1 MIRQPF
7 KARTAEELIALLSAV
22 ATAILAVIII
32 MLLYF
37 GREIIIPIALAI
49 LLSFVLAPL
58 VGALQ
63 RVRVPRGLAVVGV
76 VLIAFAFI
84 FAMGSLLATQLAQ
97 LAGDLPR
104 YQSTISEKIQ
114 SFRETTAGRGTLER
128 ASGMLKDLS
137 KELDKPKEAMTALE
151 AGSSPKAVPPKPVPV
166 EVRQP
171 DPGALESLQSL
182 ISPLLHPLATTGIIV
197 IFVIFILIQREDLRN
212 RLIRLAGSHDLQRT
226 TAALDDAAIRLSRLF
241 LIQLLLNGSFGIII
255 GTGLWLIG
263 VPSAILW
270 GILAAVLRF
279 VPYIGAVIAAAFPLA
294 LAVAVDPTWTML
306 LWTVALFLVVE
317 PIVGHVIEPLV
328 YGQSTGLSP
337 VAVVASATFWT
348 ALWGPIGLVLATPL
362 TVCLVVL
369 GRHVE
374 RLEFLDVMF
383 GDRPALSPPE
393 IFYQRMLAGDPTEAS
408 EKAEEFL
415 KERSLSSYYDEVAL
429 KGLRLAQADVERGA
443 LDPERLIKIRD
454 AVREFAG
461 NISEHDDRLPPK
473 INPTTDVEA
482 TSAVETVAE
491 DAPYENL
498 PVLRKEDLPPEWQ
511 GEHPVLCVAGR
522 SLVDEAAAIM
532 LGQLSTAHGLSARV
546 EGAEALS
553 TANIF
558 RLETRGVAIVCLV
571 YMDATSP
578 AHMRYSV
585 RRLRRKLPKATIILG
600 CWMKD
605 MEPAALESLREG
617 AKADLAASSLGGAI
631 KLCIRVDRFRRYF
644 DNTFRDRSLGTNA
657 KTAALSEPAALRRGR
672 FVLATRKSRQGF
684 PRRPAV
690 ALRLP
695 GGLLR
700 RAVLERNRAYLA
712 MGRTALRGR
721 PVRCRCVGPTIPD
734 GVASVT
740 SGDADQASVAVL

>member
-1 MIRQPF
+1 M
-7 KARTAEELIALLSAV
+7 
-22 ATAILAVIII
+22 
-32 MLLYF
+32 MLYF

-58 VGALQ
+58 VGLLQ
-63 RVRVPRGLAVVGV
+63 RARVPRGLAVVSV
-76 VLIAFAFI
+76 VIIAFTLI
-84 FAMGSLLATQLAQ
+84 FAIGSLLAAQLTQLAR
-97 LAGDLPR
+97 DLPS
-104 YQSTISEKIQ
+104 YQSTITEKIQ

-137 KELDKPKEAMTALE
+137 KELDKPKDAASALG
-151 AGSSPKAVPPKPVPV
+151 AGASPKAAAPLIPVPV

-171 DPGALESLQSL
+171 DPSALESLQSL

-197 IFVIFILIQREDLRN
+197 IFVIFILLQREDLRN

-226 TAALDDAAIRLSRLF
+226 TAALDDAASRLSRLF
-241 LIQLLLNGSFGIII
+241 LIQLLLNGSFGVVI

-270 GILAAVLRF
+270 GILATVLRF
-279 VPYIGAVIAAAFPLA
+279 VPYIGAAIAAAFPLA
-294 LAVAVDPTWTML
+294 LSLAVDPTWSML
-306 LWTVALFLVVE
+306 LWTLALFIVVE
-317 PIVGHVIEPLV
+317 PIVGHVIEPMV
-328 YGQSTGLSP
+328 YGHSTGLSP

-415 KERSLSSYYDEVAL
+415 KERSLTSYYDEVAL
-429 KGLRLAQADVERGA
+429 KGLQLAQADAERGA
-443 LDPERLIKIRD
+443 LDHERLTKIRE
-454 AVREFAG
+454 AVSEFAN
-461 NISEHDDRLPPK
+461 NISDQDDRPLPK
-473 INPTTDVEA
+473 VNSTTDAEA

-498 PVLRKEDLPPEWQ
+498 PILSKKDLPPEWQ

-522 SLVDEAAAIM
+522 SLIDEAAAIM
-532 LGQLSTAHGLSARV
+532 LGQLSTSHGIAARV
-546 EGAEALS
+546 EAAEVLS
-553 TANIF
+553 TANVF
-558 RLETRGVAIVCLV
+558 RLETTGVAIVCLI
-571 YMDATSP
+571 YMDASGP

-585 RRLRRKLPKATIILG
+585 RRLRRKLPEAIIVLG

-605 MEPAALESLREG
+605 MDPGALEKLRDS
-617 AKADLAASSLGGAI
+617 AKADLAAASLGEAL
-631 KLCIRVDRFRRYF
+631 KLCIEATGLEGPAQTTTEDQLSR
-644 DNTFRDRSLGTNA
+644 T
-657 KTAALSEPAALRRGR
+657 TAA
-672 FVLATRKSRQGF
+672 
-684 PRRPAV
+684 
-690 ALRLP
+690 
-695 GGLLR
+695 
-700 RAVLERNRAYLA
+700 
-712 MGRTALRGR
+712 
-721 PVRCRCVGPTIPD
+721 
-734 GVASVT
+734 
-740 SGDADQASVAVL
+740 

>member
-1 MIRQPF
+1 M
-7 KARTAEELIALLSAV
+7 
-22 ATAILAVIII
+22 AILAAMIV
-32 MLLYF
+32 MVLYY
-37 GREIIIPIALAI
+37 GREIIIPIALAV

-58 VGALQ
+58 VRLVQ
-63 RVRVPRGLAVVGV
+63 RLRIPRSLAVVSV
-76 VLIAFAFI
+76 VVIAFAFI
-84 FAMGSLLATQLAQ
+84 FAMGSLLATQLTQ

-128 ASGMLKDLS
+128 ASSMLKDLS
-137 KELDKPKEAMTALE
+137 KELDKPKEAANSLGTIA
-151 AGSSPKAVPPKPVPV
+151 APKAAAPRPVPV
-166 EVRQP
+166 EVLQP
-171 DPGALESLQSL
+171 DPGALESLQTL

-197 IFVIFILIQREDLRN
+197 IFVIFILLQREDLRN
-212 RLIRLAGSHDLQRT
+212 RLIRLAGSDDLQRT
-226 TAALDDAAIRLSRLF
+226 TAALDDAASRLSRLF
-241 LIQLLLNGSFGIII
+241 LIQLLVNGSFGIII

-306 LWTVALFLVVE
+306 LWTIALFVVVE
-317 PIVGHVIEPLV
+317 PVVGHVLEPMV
-328 YGQSTGLSP
+328 YGHSTGLSP

-408 EKAEEFL
+408 AKAEEFL

-429 KGLRLAQADVERGA
+429 RGLQLAQVDAERGA
-443 LDPERLIKIRD
+443 LAPDRLTKIRD
-454 AVREFAG
+454 AVQEFAN
-461 NISEHDDRLPPK
+461 NISEQDERLPPK
-473 INPTTDVEA
+473 VGPTTDVEA
-482 TSAVETVAE
+482 TSAIEGVAE
-491 DAPYENL
+491 DAPYESL
-498 PVLRKEDLPPEWQ
+498 RVLRKEDLPAGWQ

-522 SLVDEAAAIM
+522 NPIDEAAAIM
-532 LGQLSTAHGLSARV
+532 LAQLTGAHGLSARV
-546 EGAEALS
+546 EAAEALS

-558 RLETRGVAIVCLV
+558 RLETDGVAIVCLV
-571 YMDATSP
+571 YMDASSP

-605 MEPAALESLREG
+605 IEPAALESLREG
-617 AKADLAASSLGGAI
+617 AKADLAAATLGGAL
-631 KLCIRVDRFRRYF
+631 KLCIEATGVDG
-644 DNTFRDRSLGTNA
+644 LGTGA
-657 KTAALSEPAALRRGR
+657 EGQISKITAA
-672 FVLATRKSRQGF
+672 
-684 PRRPAV
+684 
-690 ALRLP
+690 
-695 GGLLR
+695 
-700 RAVLERNRAYLA
+700 
-712 MGRTALRGR
+712 
-721 PVRCRCVGPTIPD
+721 
-734 GVASVT
+734 
-740 SGDADQASVAVL
+740 

>member
-1 MIRQPF
+1 MIRQSF
-7 KARTAEELIALLSAV
+7 KARTPEELIGLLSAV
-22 ATAILAVIII
+22 ATAILTVIII

-58 VGALQ
+58 VGLLQ
-63 RVRVPRGLAVVGV
+63 SIRIPRGLAVVSV
-76 VLIAFAFI
+76 VITAFALI
-84 FAMGSLLATQLAQ
+84 FAMGSLLANQLTQ

-114 SFRETTAGRGTLER
+114 AFRDTTAGRGTLER

-137 KELDKPKEAMTALE
+137 KELDKPKEAATALGGG
-151 AGSSPKAVPPKPVPV
+151 ASPNATQPPKPVPV

-197 IFVIFILIQREDLRN
+197 IFVIFILLQREDLRN

-226 TAALDDAAIRLSRLF
+226 TAALDDAASRLSRLF

-255 GTGLWLIG
+255 GSGLWLIG

-279 VPYIGAVIAAAFPLA
+279 VPYIGAAIAAAFPLA
-294 LAVAVDPTWTML
+294 LAVAVDPTWSML
-306 LWTVALFLVVE
+306 LWTLALFVVVE
-317 PIVGHVIEPLV
+317 PVVGHVIEPMV
-328 YGQSTGLSP
+328 YGHSTGLSP

-429 KGLRLAQADVERGA
+429 KGLQLAQVDAERGT
-443 LDPERLIKIRD
+443 LDPVRLTKIRD
-454 AVREFAG
+454 AISEFAN
-461 NISEHDDRLPPK
+461 NISELDDRQMPK
-473 INPTTDVEA
+473 VNSTTDAEV

-498 PVLRKEDLPPEWQ
+498 PILSKEDLPPEWQ
-511 GEHPVLCVAGR
+511 SEHPVLCVAGR
-522 SLVDEAAAIM
+522 TLLDEAAATM
-532 LGQLSTAHGLSARV
+532 LGQLSTAHGLAARV
-546 EGAEALS
+546 EAADALS

-558 RLETRGVAIVCLV
+558 RLETAGVAIVCLI
-571 YMDATSP
+571 YMDASSP

-600 CWMKD
+600 CWLKD
-605 MEPAALESLREG
+605 MEPAALETLREG
-617 AKADLAASSLGGAI
+617 AKADLAAASLGQAV
-631 KLCIRVDRFRRYF
+631 KLCIEATGVEDDSHLAGKDELSGITVEGDQPRSRFQMTDAGARYSIK
-644 DNTFRDRSLGTNA
+644 N
-657 KTAALSEPAALRRGR
+657 
-672 FVLATRKSRQGF
+672 Q
-684 PRRPAV
+684 
-690 ALRLP
+690 
-695 GGLLR
+695 
-700 RAVLERNRAYLA
+700 
-712 MGRTALRGR
+712 
-721 PVRCRCVGPTIPD
+721 
-734 GVASVT
+734 
-740 SGDADQASVAVL
+740 

>member
-1 MIRQPF
+1 M
-7 KARTAEELIALLSAV
+7 
-22 ATAILAVIII
+22 AILAAIIV
-32 MLLYF
+32 MVLYY
-37 GREIIIPIALAI
+37 GREIIIPIALAV

-58 VGALQ
+58 VRLVQ
-63 RVRVPRGLAVVGV
+63 RLRIPRSLAVVSV
-76 VLIAFAFI
+76 VVIAFAFI
-84 FAMGSLLATQLAQ
+84 FAMGSLLATQLTQ

-128 ASGMLKDLS
+128 ASSMLKDLS
-137 KELDKPKEAMTALE
+137 KELDKPKEATNSLGTIA
-151 AGSSPKAVPPKPVPV
+151 APKAAAPRPVPV
-166 EVRQP
+166 EVLQP
-171 DPGALESLQSL
+171 DPGALESLQTL

-197 IFVIFILIQREDLRN
+197 IFVIFILLQREDLRN
-212 RLIRLAGSHDLQRT
+212 RLIRLAGSDDLQRT
-226 TAALDDAAIRLSRLF
+226 TAALDDAASRLSRLF
-241 LIQLLLNGSFGIII
+241 LIQLLVNGSFGIVI
-255 GTGLWLIG
+255 GMGLWLIG

-306 LWTVALFLVVE
+306 LWTIALFVVVE
-317 PIVGHVIEPLV
+317 PVVGHVLEPMV
-328 YGQSTGLSP
+328 YGHSTGLSP

-408 EKAEEFL
+408 AKAEEFL

-429 KGLRLAQADVERGA
+429 RGLQLAQADAERGA
-443 LDPERLIKIRD
+443 LDPDRLTKIRD
-454 AVREFAG
+454 AVQEFAN
-461 NISEHDDRLPPK
+461 NISEQDERPPPK
-473 INPTTDVEA
+473 VGPTTDVEA
-482 TSAVETVAE
+482 TSAIEGVAE
-491 DAPYENL
+491 DAPYESL
-498 PVLRKEDLPPEWQ
+498 RVLRKEDLPTGWQ

-522 SLVDEAAAIM
+522 NPIDEAAAIM
-532 LGQLSTAHGLSARV
+532 LAQLTGAHGLSARV
-546 EGAEALS
+546 EAAEALS

-558 RLETRGVAIVCLV
+558 RLETTGVAIVCLV
-571 YMDATSP
+571 YMDASSP

-605 MEPAALESLREG
+605 IDPAALESLREG
-617 AKADLAASSLGGAI
+617 AKADLAAATLGGAL
-631 KLCIRVDRFRRYF
+631 KLCIEATGVD
-644 DNTFRDRSLGTNA
+644 SL
-657 KTAALSEPAALRRGR
+657 ALEPKARLRR
-672 FVLATRKSRQGF
+672 SRPLSSLYARHG
-684 PRRPAV
+684 
-690 ALRLP
+690 
-695 GGLLR
+695 
-700 RAVLERNRAYLA
+700 
-712 MGRTALRGR
+712 
-721 PVRCRCVGPTIPD
+721 
-734 GVASVT
+734 
-740 SGDADQASVAVL
+740 